1 MNAPSRYKALQPN
14 TRFSGRVERQRG
26 EGEQSRANE
35 AVGSAEDHGPHRS
48 SGAGSLTNGITCHSR
63 RVRVGEGR

>member
-35 AVGSAEDHGPHRS
+35 AVGSAEDHGPHRP
-48 SGAGSLTNGITCHSR
+48 LR
-63 RVRVGEGR
+63 RRLAHERHHVP